1 MGQDREETGSATG
14 GGAPALPAWATQA
27 LRGVPPGASREFI
40 SGVSL
45 LRACPGAVLS
55 RPDAP
60 TQVVLFVASGT
71 VRLDRPAGRGRVT
84 LALLGPGELV
94 GEVAAV
100 DDEPRTA
107 TVTAVEPAELAAV
120 SRAAFVR
127 ALDRVPGFAA
137 NVIRLLATRLRDAD
151 ATVVS
156 LASMEVD
163 RRVAR
168 QLLAFGDRYGIAG
181 ADGAVRVPL
190 RLTQQDLASLVG
202 ASRER
207 TNRALVAYKRRGW
220 IAVDRDFHVTIV
232 RPDLLAKRVNNRF

>member
-1 MGQDREETGSATG
+1 M
-14 GGAPALPAWATQA
+14 
-27 LRGVPPGASREFI
+27 
-40 SGVSL
+40 
-45 LRACPGAVLS
+45 
-55 RPDAP
+55 
-60 TQVVLFVASGT
+60 
-71 VRLDRPAGRGRVT
+71 T
-84 LALLGPGELV
+84 LGLLGPGDLV
-94 GEVAAV
+94 GEVAAL

-168 QLLAFGDRYGIAG
+168 QLLAFGERYGIAG
-181 ADGAVRVPL
+181 ADGAVHVPL

-220 IAVDRDFHVTIV
+220 IAVDRAFHVTIT